1 MNDPISIISVIASII
16 SIMCVFLD
24 IKTKKKI
31 TMKNFV
37 IILIILCLLV
47 FLVTHSAF
55 SLNGSNNNVPHTN
68 TANDSQTDRSNNTIT
83 VAETD
88 IIDYSTT
95 DETTNVKMDSTPN
108 VMNDYENNEVIESS
122 TEPEAN
128 HSNNNINTTE
138 NPVNIISNSNILQIN
153 PITYSEYD
161 IEPIYVSSIDIPP
174 TIISELHGNISEG
187 NLCNDYEFIP
197 QVDGTHRFEF
207 SNVPDGTD
215 LRLKICNSGWE
226 ELKSNY
232 SLDNGDGLTVS
243 LSANKI
249 YHIRVEQYRNTGSY
263 TLNIGCKKT
272 VTDISTF
279 NVVSDNIQYTNQE
292 NDYSFLA
299 TLDGIYR
306 FEFSNV
312 PDGTDLRL
320 KVYNSGWEEIKS
332 DYNLDNGDGLTVPL
346 SAGNIYYIRVEQ
358 YNQTGFYTLNV
369 GLQKATVDISAYTDI
384 SDSIQYTGQ
393 SNNYT
398 FSASVNG
405 TYRFEFLDVP
415 NGTDLRLK
423 IYNSGWEEI
432 KSDYNLDNG
441 DGLTVPLSAGKMYYI
456 QVQQYNNTGSY
467 TLNIGTKKPI
477 TDISASKIVSDSI
490 QYTDQEND
498 YLFSPVADGKYRFE
512 FASVPNGTKLRLKIY
527 NDGMEELK
535 SDYNLDNN
543 DGLTILLSSSEKYY
557 IRVAYYN
564 GYGNYS
570 LKTINVV
577 E

>member
-1 MNDPISIISVIASII
+1 MKTFVFISV
-16 SIMCVFLD
+16 M
-24 IKTKKKI
+24 
-31 TMKNFV
+31 
-37 IILIILCLLV
+37 LCFLV
-47 FLVTHSAF
+47 FLFTHNTF
-55 SLNGSNNNVPHTN
+55 FPNDSNTNVPH
-68 TANDSQTDRSNNTIT
+68 ANIANNSQTNRSDNTIT
-83 VAETD
+83 VAGTD
-88 IIDYSTT
+88 IIDSSTT
-95 DETTNVKMDSTPN
+95 DETTNIKIDSTPN
-108 VMNDYENNEVIESS
+108 VVNDYENDEVIEIS

-128 HSNNNINTTE
+128 HSNSNE
-138 NPVNIISNSNILQIN
+138 NPVDIISNSNTLQIS

-161 IEPIYVSSIDIPP
+161 IEPIYMSSIDIPP
-174 TIISELHGNISEG
+174 AIISKLQGNISEG
-187 NLCNDYEFIP
+187 NLYNDYEFIP

-207 SNVPDGTD
+207 SDVPDGTD
-215 LRLKICNSGWE
+215 LRLKICNSGME
-226 ELKSNY
+226 ELKSDY
-232 SLDNGDGLTVS
+232 GLDNGDGLTVS

-263 TLNIGCKKT
+263 TLNIGCKNT

-292 NDYSFLA
+292 NDYSFFA
-299 TLDGIYR
+299 ALDGIYR
-306 FEFSNV
+306 FDFSNV

-320 KVYNSGWEEIKS
+320 RVYNSGWEEIKS

-369 GLQKATVDISAYTDI
+369 GLQKATVDISAYTAI

-405 TYRFEFLDVP
+405 TYRFEFLNVP
-415 NGTDLRLK
+415 NGTDLRLR

-432 KSDYNLDNG
+432 RSDYNLDNG

-456 QVQQYNNTGSY
+456 QVQQYNNIGSY
-467 TLNIGTKKPI
+467 TLNIGKKKPI

-498 YLFSPVADGKYRFE
+498 YLFSPIADGEYRFE
-512 FASVPNGTKLRLKIY
+512 FANVPNGTKLRLKIY

-543 DGLTILLSSSEKYY
+543 DGLTIFLSSSEKYY
-557 IRVAYYN
+557 IRVAYYD
-564 GYGNYS
+564 GFGNYS
-570 LKTINVV
+570 LKTINIV